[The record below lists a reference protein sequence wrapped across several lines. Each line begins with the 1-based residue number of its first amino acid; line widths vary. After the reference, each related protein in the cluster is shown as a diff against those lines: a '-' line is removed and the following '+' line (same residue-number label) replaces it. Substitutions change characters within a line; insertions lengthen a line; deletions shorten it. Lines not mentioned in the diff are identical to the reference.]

1 MKNMIII
8 SMLIFISITGL
19 YCQTYE
25 PSKIQM
31 EYKGSNVYLDEHPD
45 FEADEFILGW
55 HWRYAQRM
63 SNALEM
69 DQVHVGSTDN
79 TLFFQ

>member
-8 SMLIFISITGL
+8 LMLILISITGL
-19 YCQTYE
+19 YCQTFE

-45 FEADEFILGW
+45 FETDEFILGW
-55 HWRYAQRM
+55 HWYSGYKM
-63 SNALEM
+63 SKALKM
-69 DQVHVGSTDN
+69 KRILISGFM
-79 TLFFQ
+79 LYFLK

>member
-1 MKNMIII
+1 MKNIIAFA
-8 SMLIFISITGL
+8 MLIFISITGL

-45 FEADEFILGW
+45 FETDEFILGW
-55 HWRYAQRM
+55 HWYSGYKM
-63 SNALEM
+63 SKKIIS
-69 DQVHVGSTDN
+69 H
-79 TLFFQ
+79 